1 MPGVKLH
8 SGETFS
14 SAHPGKQQM
23 LSSIFQDLPVQ
34 TCSVTACGRNGA
46 FCNVPPAQQPPNFQ
60 FRWELKEGEEK
71 SNLESEEERVGLPN
85 LQSNV
90 TI

>member
-1 MPGVKLH
+1 MPGVKLL
-8 SGETFS
+8 SGEIFVFFS
-14 SAHPGKQQM
+14 HWQTID
-23 LSSIFQDLPVQ
+23 SSIFQDLPVQ

-46 FCNVPPAQQPPNFQ
+46 FCNVPPAFQPPKFQ
-60 FRWELKEGEEK
+60 LSWELEERKEK
-71 SNLESEEERVGLPN
+71 SNLESEEERVSLPN